1 MYRREHAVQSVLS
14 SRGGPPVES
23 REPLSH
29 FAAYGSTNK
38 YRPVKNCQA
47 STNTAKRPSLVVYFF
62 WATAMPLTMTTT
74 VKATD
79 SQRWVWRNHLFQFN
93 GTSFMKSGTS

>member
-1 MYRREHAVQSVLS
+1 MHRRGRVVQS
-14 SRGGPPVES
+14 GGPLVEP

-38 YRPVKNCQA
+38 YRPVKNCRA

-62 WATAMPLTMTTT
+62 WATATPLTMTTT
-74 VKATD
+74 VNATD
-79 SQRWVWRNHLFQFN
+79 SQRWVWRNHLFQLN
-93 GTSFMKSGTS
+93 GTSFIKSLRS